1 MKMIHLVF
9 FVMKYLALQT
19 IMNFFWNH
27 SQHSQPPLSYVSVA
41 QKAQELL
48 SWQVV
53 LFVLSQIY
61 PSCQNKQVSIIDN
74 NMTHQYFPILLTP
87 DLFSLKYKVIIG
99 TCIYQKDPN
108 YRKDHEIP
116 ERP

>member
-19 IMNFFWNH
+19 IMNFFGNH

-74 NMTHQYFPILLTP
+74 NDTSV
-87 DLFSLKYKVIIG
+87 FSNFTYTRSVFF
-99 TCIYQKDPN
+99 
-108 YRKDHEIP
+108 EIQSYYC
-116 ERP
+116 